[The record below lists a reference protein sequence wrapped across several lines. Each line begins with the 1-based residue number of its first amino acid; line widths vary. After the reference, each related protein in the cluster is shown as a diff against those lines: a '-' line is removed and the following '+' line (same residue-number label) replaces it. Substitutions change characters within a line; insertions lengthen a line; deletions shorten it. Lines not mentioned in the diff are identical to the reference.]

1 MGKFR
6 RRASQILFCLCAITS
21 ILAIG
26 NPPDSVATEQ
36 PPAAVVG
43 SPVPSSRSVFD
54 APHPTVL
61 FYHVRNGQITKTV
74 VSLSDLFESP
84 TVELEGYVAGM
95 LVLCENE
102 MDILVGGVPMRK
114 VVAEADDPGRT
125 ADYFGRLDPKGFWDG
140 DFANAG
146 ALYGLK
152 SSEGQKTAVE
162 KYALF
167 PKTALDTVNPENQF
181 KVVFVQ
187 GDSSFELAV
196 HHSGYQ
202 VLPPLDSAAGTVFRY
217 LGNRAAAIVTS
228 ADFGTRVAAI
238 AEGIALVERT
248 FGSNLVHSVNLIDC
262 ESVENAITRIGRN
275 DIWFFI
281 NTFRNESVA
290 ELKAIATHEALHL
303 LVDRYRFTRAHRVR
317 ELYAELKGYD
327 EFSSER
333 FLLFTSGAVDQE
345 DNLSARDHRL
355 FAFVNEKNFLG
366 RKGGHSQDNLDEFC
380 TSFLHSL
387 LFISRIDRNLILPLI
402 PPTYP
407 GDGRLSVRE
416 RSEILAYYGR
426 SIRIFLNFVS
436 RQEAGG
442 PANDFFEKRLAYI
455 DELMRATRL
464 SMSSRPDP
472 P

>member
-1 MGKFR
+1 
-6 RRASQILFCLCAITS
+6 LPLCHHVR
-21 ILAIG
+21 LAIG
-26 NPPDSVATEQ
+26 GPPDSVATEQ
-36 PPAAVVG
+36 SPAAVVG
-43 SPVPSSRSVFD
+43 SPAPFIRSVFD
-54 APHPTVL
+54 APHPTVF

-74 VSLSDLFESP
+74 FSLSDLFESP

-95 LVLCENE
+95 LVLCEDE
-102 MDILVGGVPMRK
+102 MDILVGGVPVRK

-125 ADYFGRLDPKGFWDG
+125 ADYFGRLDPKGFWNADI
-140 DFANAG
+140 ANAG

-152 SSEGQKTAVE
+152 SSECQKTTVE

-167 PKTALDTVNPENQF
+167 TGTALDTVNPGNQF
-181 KVVFVQ
+181 KVVFLR

-202 VLPPLDSAAGTVFRY
+202 VLPSLDSSAGQKTAGTVFRY

-228 ADFGTRVAAI
+228 ADFGMRVAAI
-238 AEGIALVERT
+238 DEGIALVERT
-248 FGSNLVHSVNLIDC
+248 FGSKLVHSVNLIDC
-262 ESVENAITRIGRN
+262 ESVENAITRNGRN

-281 NTFRNESVA
+281 DTFRNESVA

-303 LVDRYRFTRAHRVR
+303 LVDRYRFTQAHRVR

-327 EFSSER
+327 EFSSEW
-333 FLLFTSGAVDQE
+333 FLLFTRGAVVQE
-345 DNLSARDHRL
+345 ANLSARDHRL

-387 LFISRIDRNLILPLI
+387 LFISRIDRNLNLPLI
-402 PPTYP
+402 PHTYP
-407 GDGRLSVRE
+407 GDGRLSGYE
-416 RSEILAYYGR
+416 RSEILEYYHR
-426 SIRIFLNFVS
+426 SIRIFQNVVS

-442 PANDFFEKRLAYI
+442 PANDFFQKRHAYI
-455 DELMRATRL
+455 DELMRTTRS
-464 SMSSRPDP
+464 SMSPRPGP
-472 P
+472 S